1 MTFPTRPSLQVVW
14 QQFAA
19 RAATLKRYCQEFTT
33 ASAAR
38 AMSASD
44 LEEMLSHLAGFST
57 YAKASALTP
66 GLEDYVKAQY
76 ADSAINIVTEYN
88 TMIAAVDAA
97 IAWIAGNVPKS
108 GGYVQLD
115 QWANNGTI
123 TRRTFSTASLAG
135 LRTVLDSV
143 AATIE

>member
-1 MTFPTRPSLQVVW
+1 
-14 QQFAA
+14 
-19 RAATLKRYCQEFTT
+19 
-33 ASAAR
+33 
-38 AMSASD
+38 
-44 LEEMLSHLAGFST
+44 MLSHLAGFST